1 MENKHLLKNATSFK
15 KYWHILLMVLALFA
29 TSFSAFSAGILHIAS
44 SSTNQIRVHKWNGDD
59 TSWPGTQIVATAV
72 VLGGSSG
79 GTGGF
84 YTHTVGGSN
93 YLLHN
98 GSGGQTGDLSI
109 SQDTWGIYNG
119 TNTFTVLMTASTM
132 TNSNIVQFASGGFA
146 AGNWTTKYNSTYNST
161 TKKFTYVGTYTA
173 GSGVDIYINSTKFRF
188 VATADITGYC
198 SGCSATTI
206 AVVFDPYTGGISM
219 VQFPTISTPTSAS
232 IDATSAILG
241 ANVTNAGGGT
251 VSARGTVWGT
261 SASPTG
267 NSSSQGTGTG
277 TFTHSRTG
285 LTANTLYYY
294 RGYATNEAGT
304 SYTSDGTFT
313 TLPAAPTVG
322 SGSGATGNSFTANWS
337 HPSQGAAV
345 SYTYEVQVSTDNST
359 WASPINVT
367 DIASSN
373 TSASITGLA
382 AGTTYYYR
390 VLARNATGAGAWSA
404 SSAAIATT
412 SSSSAPSITSSAA
425 TSVSSG
431 TGTMNGNISS
441 NGGASIDDY
450 GFYWSTT
457 NGFADGA
464 GTKVQVGTSNYTGAV
479 SSVLSSLTNGTTYY
493 YKAYAHNSVGTT
505 YGTQQSF
512 TPCSAPVSYA
522 QSVTITACGSKT
534 IDLTAGLTGSIPGD
548 AGTVT
553 YTVSPVGDGLTISG
567 STATFSATANKTYT
581 ITISFSNA
589 AYCSVSGTLSVTYT
603 NNTPSISLTNTKTG
617 KSASATYPYEAFV
630 LTATTDNT
638 PVTWTLT
645 QPSGVTDG
653 TLTISADT
661 KTATFVGGTSNAS
674 PYTIEAATVAVGSC
688 SAASV
693 EYDVYVDAPEAE
705 NCTAPTNC
713 NSNWAYRFDSDATDG
728 TGWDSFTYFTCTG
741 NGVWTRTFVLPGDRS
756 NWNFKIW
763 HSSNSGGSYTQNQ
776 YTFNSKGITSYSG
789 SKTWT
794 IVLTEGA
801 SAGAFTFVILEGDH
815 TSTGGSTPTNP
826 TVLRGAAASVN
837 SGTSEATLYG
847 YLKFTG
853 CSTITDY
860 GFQYANNAS
869 FTGATSVTTTGSL
882 TAASTYN
889 KTFDVSGLSVGTYYY
904 RAYAT
909 NDIGTDYSD
918 SATFVI
924 ANLKPAL
931 TTTAATSIGK
941 TSGTMNGNISSN
953 GGSSITD
960 YGFYYSTTNGFADGT
975 GTKVQVG
982 TSDYTGNVSHQ
993 LTGLTT
999 GTTYYYKAYATSAS
1013 GTSYGTQQSF
1023 TPAVAI
1029 AVKPCAGQ
1037 TWALNSATTPVAL
1050 DFGSSTIGTS
1060 DYETISV
1067 LVVGASGK
1075 TLNVNSTSGF
1085 KMYNSSDDS
1094 YDRPVGFAIASDSV
1108 CVSVPLR
1115 WLPDTDELG
1124 TTQDGMTIK
1133 GTVSFMVDAITAS
1146 ADTLAVQGTV
1156 TPNVLVYP
1164 SSAMVMVGQNQT
1176 INIAKSCTTTPT
1188 ATITTGNAA
1197 EWTINYTP
1205 ASGNKNGTFSIAFDN
1220 SVSAVTGSN
1229 LASAVLT
1236 ITDCDSTRTVALSG
1250 HAAVTAPTITSLT
1263 ADVCDNDFTSFGAM
1277 HVSDNGY
1284 LAGESFTGTYSYQWQ
1299 KYNTGTSSW
1308 DNYTDGLGA
1317 TTNNIRPPFSGQYRC
1332 IVTRDAVSVA
1342 SNTVTLSAAGSGCS
1356 ATTFSTN
1363 LPVVIISTSGQ
1374 GFPVKCSGAEYWS
1387 QCIPNP
1393 SNVTPNPEAK
1403 TRIHADVKILW
1414 DGTASDTDGL
1424 INQGDIDNLDKL
1436 HYDRKTRVSYRG
1448 SSSMNFTKKSY
1459 AFVTGEPNV
1468 KENGEYRKGKTNIFN
1483 LSAGTHSAWILY
1495 AAFVDASMMR
1505 NKLALDMYA
1514 DMIDLWTPQSRYV
1527 ELYVD
1532 GEYKGVYVFMEKV
1545 EESSTRVNLGGSDHG
1560 YLFKFDKTDV
1570 FDRAEDRHAS
1580 DPDQTDGTT
1589 FFTSKTGKK
1598 NIGTYNSVV
1607 DQAFEMEQF
1616 PGKAEI
1622 GDGSGS
1628 AEASLALIKSKL
1640 TAFETALAAGNFENV
1655 RQLIDYETWADWFII
1670 AEFTKNPDAFR
1681 ASTWFALNDI
1691 NAKVRAIPIWD
1702 YELGFNNNATSINVG
1717 NFSTAGFFYNH
1728 AGQKS
1733 DAFPIPFWWEGGDK
1747 WSGSPKGLL
1756 DDPCFR
1762 SMIKSR
1768 WAVHTGTGGA
1778 LSAAVIDAK
1787 IAAMH
1792 ASLNQSNG
1800 TNTPI
1805 AREIAQNPLAS
1816 RNQAGYNAQNAYAT
1830 QKSTIETWITNRRSA
1845 LNTLILNLAG
1855 GIQVASAVGAH
1866 PTNST
1871 YATYHYDPFVLT
1883 LDTEDTPIEWQLT
1896 QPTGVTDGY
1905 LIISAD
1911 TKSATLIAPHHTDP
1925 YTLTASSQ
1933 TSVCGEPAVLN
1944 YNVYVNETP
1953 TECSGGGT
1961 TYIRVKKQDSYASNT
1976 PNIYV
1981 WTGSGGSEVKYAGN
1995 WPGTAMTSSGD
2006 WWVWSTTAISAG
2018 NFIINGTG
2026 SQTADLTFTGDR
2038 CISVNNG
2045 AVTNQTC
2052 PTTSTPN
2059 ALLGTAPVINNVDL
2073 EVTLNGYTGNTGCAT
2088 ITAYGFQYADNPSFT
2103 GATTLSTSDARTQG
2117 QTFSSPFDASGLTC
2131 GDTYYYR
2138 SFLTNSV
2145 GTDYSVTGTF
2155 EAPCEPCTNSGV
2167 TYDQEVFINACD
2179 ANKVIDLSAGL
2190 SGTIPGDA
2198 GTLTYSVVGDAT
2210 GLSIN
2215 GSNAT
2220 FSGSASK
2227 DYRIQV
2233 EFSAGDYC
2241 AVKDTLSVSYT
2252 NNTPALGFTNTLTP
2266 SGLSHV
2272 TYPYKDFVLEATTLV
2287 PSNATIE
2294 WSLIRTGVTG
2304 GEITVSPNGKSVT
2317 FVTDQLAADP
2327 NKYTIR
2333 GTIPAVG
2340 TCVGV
2345 TTDWDVYVNSES
2357 CAAANSSTVVRLTDP
2372 GYPAAYVTAGW
2383 NGTAYVYVHY
2393 IKASDGVTLMEP
2405 LKAWPGTWTPV
2416 SNGYSSITIDGATF
2430 ADAKGGE
2437 VNVQFRSRYDY
2448 SGNTGKTASI
2458 PVTSGNIYTVSLTG
2472 SHTGSGTD
2480 RVFDHSVSSTANA
2493 SAPIVSRGFAPD
2505 FNDDELTLNG
2515 YVQCKNGA
2523 DITAHGFQYAT
2534 NAAFTNAVTVNKTP
2548 GTINEAT
2555 AFSSIVDVEDLNCTT
2570 TYYYRAFATNSSGT
2584 AYSDASTFYV
2594 PASQYCIDCGSFE
2607 GDTITF
2613 TIDSDFTVDN
2623 DCDLRYRSLEGAV
2636 AKLKAT
2642 PDFYDAATTE
2652 LKKFIIMNVVPR
2664 TTPYAGTANPVFS
2677 GGGENIGSYT
2687 VHMIDD
2693 INDLDAEDYQY
2704 KYNGTVPRT
2713 LTIQSASATV
2723 KPSIKSIILRR
2734 VKNVRLSNLAILGT
2748 TTSTSKETNALDID
2762 NGSGKWIADGPAGRY
2777 KDGNITIENSYITS
2791 KGFTCV
2797 HVSAYDGVTFRNND
2811 FEAKLTDAELSVSN
2825 TQQWGASAKF
2835 IRTTD
2840 ILFERN
2846 NFRGDHATL
2855 VWLQESKNVLFMN
2868 NVFWATNN
2876 VNAQQ
2881 AFIKLLS
2888 QEGNNN
2894 VENNAFYYN
2903 TLFLN
2908 NGTSN
2913 NTQIDFFR
2921 LGRADIGSQSANQDK
2936 YIASGI
2942 AFEYNN
2948 CYSYEPTVTGKR
2960 ADTFLGRTPA
2970 DFTLLRNNNFW
2981 SISGGTSSDGLEFGT
2996 GATNIHVKQEL
3007 CSTAPNDPMGLV
3019 VKGADLNVGSALET
3033 DITGLG
3039 AMSIHRN
3046 DRLRTTIRPVSGTG
3060 WTIGAYQQTDGIPV
3074 NTIIWTGA
3082 FDNDWDNRNNWI
3094 DAATRQ
3100 TLSCVHQLSEDLVV
3114 IIPSYTGSEI
3124 YQSPTGQIEHE
3135 PILPAQFASDATH
3148 RPIKLDNEHVD
3159 AGAGLTTVTPS
3170 QFAKKIDIEYGGSL
3184 LNAHKLKPGEDRRYD
3199 EVTMHLDLND
3209 RKEWVLVGPVVQP
3222 FTDGNKT
3229 AVRQLQSG
3237 DFFLNFEPHVYMNYV
3252 NIDTSTGAVTWAA
3265 PFTQLTEPVGP
3276 QQIFAIRVPDQY
3288 GNQKPLLFKRPA
3300 QFYYLDRFGGTAE
3313 QRALGTAPI
3322 KYTFNGRL
3330 SDEAGLRQYTIGSAH
3345 QLLSNTFPANLDA
3358 ATVAAAGGT
3367 VRIWDYDFKSF
3378 ETAVGGDMIKPMH
3391 GFIYSRSN
3399 AEQTS
3404 LQVTDAMIVFGNT
3417 KYRKRTVTQP
3427 LFRMNVN
3434 NTNNTYGSRINVKYD
3449 ADKADTFDGMID
3461 SEKLFNDQ
3469 DLNVPEMYMMAY
3481 SKKLS
3486 QKGINKQTEIIPLG
3500 IRTNVE
3506 KSLKFTRQS
3515 TDGYEEVIL
3524 EDRQSGTTYDML
3536 ATNAEYIINNVP
3548 AGNNE
3553 GRFYLHLTVAEDRIP
3568 STIGEETIGSSDA
3581 EELDIAIFAQGK
3593 QVTVSSSQNL
3603 VIETILVSDMAG
3615 RTQVFTASNPHF
3627 NQLNLQV
3634 AQGTYIV
3641 KVIGDKA
3648 TKEAKVIIK

>member
-1 MENKHLLKNATSFK
+1 MENKHLLKNAMSFK
-15 KYWHILLMVLALFA
+15 KYIAILLLFLGV
-29 TSFSAFSAGILHIAS
+29 FSIPLYAARTYSG
-44 SSTNQIRVHKWNGDD
+44 TERVYLKADAV
-59 TSWPGTQIVATAV
+59 SWWRNDNAKIG
-72 VLGGSSG
+72 LYFSG
-79 GTGGF
+79 GTGTATFVEATVFSGAVWSALAPAGNYDKINVTRHSGSPITWGNKWNQTGDIPISETSTHNYISAFAENSTTATWGSYVLSAPTANAASSISSTGFTANWTAVTGNEGYRLDVSTNNTFTENLTGYTNLTVTGTSQVVTGLTGGTNYYYRVRTFNAGGSSVQSNTITATTTAASTAPSITSSAATSVGNATGTMNGNISSNGGASITDYGF
-84 YTHTVGGSN
+84 YWSTTNNFANGTGTKVQLGTSNYTGNISHQLTGLTNGTTYYYKAYAHNSVGTTYGSQQSFTPFIASAPSLTTTTCTYVSSSSFTVNGNISSNGGANITDYGFYYSTDYNFASSTKAQVGTSNTTGAITKTLTGLTDGTTYYYKAYATNSAGTTYGSVESFVLKSGTLSFATSCTYYFDNSQTQWSSVYLVIGHYGYLRSYQASLVSGSGNIYSVTVGSTWSDAKGW
-93 YLLHN
+93 YFAN
-98 GSGGQTGDLSI
+98 GSGGSAITSGTS
-109 SQDTWGIYNG
+109 SYNINTLPASLPTPVTAKTAMSG
-119 TNTFTVLMTASTM
+119 TAGTCGYLFVPSAATPTLAAPGSWVAYPAKPSLTASAATSVGSSGATLNGNIAHNGGASITDYGFYYSTTNGFADGAGTKAQVGTSNTTGAISKVLSSLNGGTTYYYKAYA
-132 TNSNIVQFASGGFA
+132 TNS
-146 AGNWTTKYNSTYNST
+146 AGTSYTTQQSFT
-161 TKKFTYVGTYTA
+161 TTSSIPTLTSPTA
-173 GSGVDIYINSTKFRF
+173 TSITATGATLGATV
-188 VATADITGYC
+188 TAD
-198 SGCSATTI
+198 
-206 AVVFDPYTGGISM
+206 GGAAL
-219 VQFPTISTPTSAS
+219 TS
-232 IDATSAILG
+232 
-241 ANVTNAGGGT
+241 
-251 VSARGTVWGT
+251 RGTVWGT
-261 SASPTG
+261 GAAPTG
-267 NSSSQGTGTG
+267 NALAEGGTTVAA
-277 TFTHSRTG
+277 FSHARTG
-285 LTANTLYYY
+285 LTENTTYTY
-294 RGYATNEAGT
+294 RGYAINSVGT
-304 SYTSDGTFT
+304 SYSADGTFT

-322 SGSGATGNSFTANWS
+322 SGTSVAANSFTANWS
-337 HPSQGAAV
+337 HPSPQGSA
-345 SYTYEVQVSTDNST
+345 SYTYEVQVSTNNST

-367 DIASSN
+367 GIASSS
-373 TSASITGLA
+373 TSTSITGLA

-390 VLARNATGAGAWSA
+390 VLARNATGAGAWSS
-404 SSAAIATT
+404 SSAGIATT
-412 SSSSAPSITSSAA
+412 ASCSAPADVTISGGATQCGGTVTLTASGGTGGTIYWQTASDGTSTANGSGTSKVVSATGTWYA
-425 TSVSSG
+425 RSYNSADGGCWSNISNSQAVTINTIPAAPTTTDGGRCG
-431 TGTMNGNISS
+431 TGTVTLSASQPSGANTNKWYEASE
-441 NGGASIDDY
+441 GG
-450 GFYWSTT
+450 
-457 NGFADGA
+457 
-464 GTKVQVGTSNYTGAV
+464 
-479 SSVLSSLTNGTTYY
+479 
-493 YKAYAHNSVGTT
+493 
-505 YGTQQSF
+505 
-512 TPCSAPVSYA
+512 SALA
-522 QSVTITACGSKT
+522 
-534 IDLTAGLTGSIPGD
+534 
-548 AGTVT
+548 
-553 YTVSPVGDGLTISG
+553 
-567 STATFSATANKTYT
+567 TATSYT
-581 ITISFSNA
+581 
-589 AYCSVSGTLSVTYT
+589 
-603 NNTPSISLTNTKTG
+603 TPSIS
-617 KSASATYPYEAFV
+617 
-630 LTATTDNT
+630 
-638 PVTWTLT
+638 
-645 QPSGVTDG
+645 
-653 TLTISADT
+653 
-661 KTATFVGGTSNAS
+661 
-674 PYTIEAATVAVGSC
+674 
-688 SAASV
+688 
-693 EYDVYVDAPEAE
+693 
-705 NCTAPTNC
+705 
-713 NSNWAYRFDSDATDG
+713 
-728 TGWDSFTYFTCTG
+728 
-741 NGVWTRTFVLPGDRS
+741 
-756 NWNFKIW
+756 
-763 HSSNSGGSYTQNQ
+763 
-776 YTFNSKGITSYSG
+776 
-789 SKTWT
+789 
-794 IVLTEGA
+794 
-801 SAGAFTFVILEGDH
+801 
-815 TSTGGSTPTNP
+815 ST
-826 TVLRGAAASVN
+826 
-837 SGTSEATLYG
+837 
-847 YLKFTG
+847 
-853 CSTITDY
+853 
-860 GFQYANNAS
+860 
-869 FTGATSVTTTGSL
+869 
-882 TAASTYN
+882 
-889 KTFDVSGLSVGTYYY
+889 
-904 RAYAT
+904 
-909 NDIGTDYSD
+909 
-918 SATFVI
+918 
-924 ANLKPAL
+924 
-931 TTTAATSIGK
+931 
-941 TSGTMNGNISSN
+941 
-953 GGSSITD
+953 
-960 YGFYYSTTNGFADGT
+960 
-975 GTKVQVG
+975 
-982 TSDYTGNVSHQ
+982 
-993 LTGLTT
+993 
-999 GTTYYYKAYATSAS
+999 TTYYVSSYNSTTTCESATRTAVTASVGSSPSPSSVITGKTTPLQGATETYSVTNEVGVSYAWTFPSGWTQAS
-1013 GTSYGTQQSF
+1013 GGT
-1023 TPAVAI
+1023 T
-1029 AVKPCAGQ
+1029 
-1037 TWALNSATTPVAL
+1037 NSITVEV
-1050 DFGSSTIGTS
+1050 GSGSGS
-1060 DYETISV
+1060 ISV
-1067 LVVGASGK
+1067 TPSVGGCSGIP
-1075 TLNVNSTSGF
+1075 
-1085 KMYNSSDDS
+1085 
-1094 YDRPVGFAIASDSV
+1094 R
-1108 CVSVPLR
+1108 
-1115 WLPDTDELG
+1115 
-1124 TTQDGMTIK
+1124 
-1133 GTVSFMVDAITAS
+1133 
-1146 ADTLAVQGTV
+1146 TLAVAPLAPP
-1156 TPNVLVYP
+1156 TP
-1164 SSAMVMVGQNQT
+1164 
-1176 INIAKSCTTTPT
+1176 
-1188 ATITTGNAA
+1188 
-1197 EWTINYTP
+1197 
-1205 ASGNKNGTFSIAFDN
+1205 
-1220 SVSAVTGSN
+1220 
-1229 LASAVLT
+1229 
-1236 ITDCDSTRTVALSG
+1236 
-1250 HAAVTAPTITSLT
+1250 PTITSKT
-1263 ADVCDNDFTSFGAM
+1263 ASVCDNDFTSFGSM
-1277 HVSDNGY
+1277 YVSANGY

-1332 IVTRDAVSVA
+1332 IVTRNNVSVA
-1342 SNTVTLSAAGSGCS
+1342 SNTVTLSAAGCS
-1356 ATTFSTN
+1356 AKTVSSN

-1374 GFPVKCSGAEYWS
+1374 GFPVKCSEFTNWS
-1387 QCIPNP
+1387 DCIPNP
-1393 SNVTPNPEAK
+1393 SNPTPSSDVK
-1403 TRIHADVKILW
+1403 TKIQADIKILW

-1424 INQGDIDNLDKL
+1424 ITHSDITNAAKL
-1436 HYDRKTRVSYRG
+1436 HYDRKARVNYRG

-1459 AFVTGEPNV
+1459 AIVTGEPNV
-1468 KENGEYRKGKTNIFN
+1468 KDTGEYKKGKTNLFN
-1483 LSAGTHSAWILY
+1483 LSAGTHADWILY
-1495 AAFVDASMMR
+1495 AAFADASMMR

-1545 EESSTRVNLGGSDHG
+1545 EESSTRVNLGGSDYG
-1560 YLFKFDKTDV
+1560 YLFKFDKTEV

-1628 AEASLALIKSKL
+1628 AEASLALIKAKL

-1691 NAKVRAIPIWD
+1691 DAKVRAIPIWD
-1702 YELGFNNNATSINVG
+1702 YELGFNNNATNTNVG
-1717 NFSTAGFFYNH
+1717 NFSTAGFFYNNSV
-1728 AGQKS
+1728 QKS
-1733 DAFPIPFWWEGGDK
+1733 DAFPIPFWWEGGNN

-1768 WAVHTGTGGA
+1768 WAIHTGAGGA
-1778 LSAAVIDAK
+1778 LSAAVIDPK

-1805 AREIAQNPLAS
+1805 AREIAKNPLAS
-1816 RNQAGYNAQNAYAT
+1816 RNQAGYKAQDAYAT

-1845 LNTLILNLAG
+1845 LNTLIVNLAG
-1855 GIQVASAVGAH
+1855 GIEVASAVGAH

-1871 YATYHYDPFVLT
+1871 YATYDYDPFVLT
-1883 LDTEDTPIEWQLT
+1883 LNTEDTPIEWQLT

-1953 TECSGGGT
+1953 AENCT
-1961 TYIRVKKQDSYASNT
+1961 AST
-1976 PNIYV
+1976 PNCTSTWAYRFDSDATDGTGWNVFTNFTCTGNGV
-1981 WTGSGGSEVKYAGN
+1981 WTRTFVLPGDRYNWNFKIGYSSDSGVYYTQNQYTFNSKGITSYSGSKTWTIVLTEGA
-1995 WPGTAMTSSGD
+1995 
-2006 WWVWSTTAISAG
+2006 SAG
-2018 NFIINGTG
+2018 AF
-2026 SQTADLTFTGDR
+2026 TFVILEGDH
-2038 CISVNNG
+2038 
-2045 AVTNQTC
+2045 
-2052 PTTSTPN
+2052 TSTSVPTVAN
-2059 ALLGTAPVINNVDL
+2059 ALLGNIPVINNNNL
-2073 EVTLNGYTGNTGCAT
+2073 EVTLNGLTGNTGCAT
-2088 ITAYGFQYADNPSFT
+2088 ITAYGFEYADNPSFT
-2103 GATTLSTSDARTQG
+2103 GATPLSTSGARTQG
-2117 QTFSSPFDASGLTC
+2117 QTFSSTFNASGLTC

-2138 SFLTNSV
+2138 SFLTNSD

-2155 EAPCEPCTNSGV
+2155 EAPCEPCPKSSGV

-2179 ANKVIDLSAGL
+2179 ASKVIDLSAGL
-2190 SGTIPGDA
+2190 SGTIPVDA
-2198 GTLTYSVVGDAT
+2198 GTRTYTVVGDAT

-2227 DYRIQV
+2227 DYLIQV
-2233 EFSAGDYC
+2233 EFSEGGYC
-2241 AVKDTLSVSYT
+2241 AVKGTLSVSYT

-2272 TYPYKDFVLEATTLV
+2272 TYPYEDFVLEATTLV

-2317 FVTDQLAADP
+2317 FVTDQLASSP

-2333 GTIPAVG
+2333 GTIPGVG
-2340 TCVGV
+2340 TCAGV
-2345 TTDWDVYVNSES
+2345 TADYDVYVNSES

-2372 GYPAAYVTAGW
+2372 GNTYLTAGW
-2383 NGTAYVYVHY
+2383 NGSAYVYVHY
-2393 IKASDGVTLMEP
+2393 IKKSDGVTQMTP
-2405 LKAWPGTWTPV
+2405 LGAWPGKDFQV

-2430 ADAKGGE
+2430 AEAQDGT

-2448 SGNTGKTASI
+2448 SGNTGKTESI
-2458 PVTSGNIYTVSLTG
+2458 PVTSGKIYTVSLTG
-2472 SHTGSGTD
+2472 SYLGSGTD
-2480 RVFDHSVSSTANA
+2480 RVFAHSVSSTANA
-2493 SAPIVSRGFAPD
+2493 SAPIVSRGFAPH
-2505 FNDDELTLNG
+2505 FNANELTLHGYLECENG
-2515 YVQCKNGA
+2515 SDVSAY
-2523 DITAHGFQYAT
+2523 GFQYAT
-2534 NAAFTNAVTVNKTP
+2534 NAAFTNAVNVTTT
-2548 GTINEAT
+2548 GTIDEGT
-2555 AFSSIVDVEDLNCTT
+2555 AYYKVVNVADLNCTT
-2570 TYYYRAFATNSSGT
+2570 TYYYRAYATNGGGT

-2594 PASQYCIDCGSFE
+2594 PASQYCLDCGSFE
-2607 GDTITF
+2607 GETITF
-2613 TIDSDFTVDN
+2613 TIDSDFTADN
-2623 DCDLRYRSLEGAV
+2623 DCVLRYRSLEGAV

-2693 INDLDAEDYQY
+2693 INDLDAVDYQY

-2762 NGSGKWIADGPAGRY
+2762 NGQILNGKGDWLGGVAGRY
-2777 KDGNITIENSYITS
+2777 EDGNILVENCNITS
-2791 KGFTCV
+2791 KGFTCI
-2797 HVSAYDGVTFRNND
+2797 HVSAYQGVTFRNNEI
-2811 FEAKLTDAELSVSN
+2811 EAKLTDAELSVAN
-2825 TQQWGASAKF
+2825 TQKWGASAKF

-2888 QEGNNN
+2888 QEGDNT

-2921 LGRADIGSQSANQDK
+2921 LGRADIVEQRANQDK

-2960 ADTFLGRTPA
+2960 ADTFLSRDAA
-2970 DFTLLRNNNFW
+2970 DFTLLKNNNFW

-3019 VKGADLNVGSALET
+3019 VKGADLNVGSALTT

-3039 AMSIHRN
+3039 AMSIHRK
-3046 DRLRTTIRPVSGTG
+3046 DRLHTAPIRPESGTG

-3074 NTIIWTGA
+3074 DTIIWTGA

-3100 TLSCVHQLSEDLVV
+3100 TLSCVHQLSANLVV

-3124 YQSPTGQIEHE
+3124 YQSPTGQIQHE
-3135 PILPAQFASDATH
+3135 PILPAQFASD

-3159 AGAGLTTVTPS
+3159 AGAGLTLFTPT
-3170 QFAKKIDIEYGGSL
+3170 QFARKIDIEYGGSL

-3199 EVTMHLDLND
+3199 EVTMHLDLNN

-3222 FTDGNKT
+3222 FTDGTKT

-3288 GNQKPLLFKRPA
+3288 GNQKPLLFKKPA

-3330 SDEAGLRQYTIGSAH
+3330 SDEAGLRQYTIESAH
-3345 QLLSNTFPANLDA
+3345 QILSNTFPANLDA
-3358 ATVAAAGGT
+3358 AKVAAAGGT
-3367 VRIWDYDFKSF
+3367 VKVYDYDLKSF
-3378 ETAVGGDMIKPMH
+3378 ENALGGDMIKPMH
-3391 GFIYSRSN
+3391 GFIYSRSD
-3399 AEQTS
+3399 AGQTS

-3434 NTNNTYGSRINVKYD
+3434 NTNNTYGSRINVLYD

-3461 SEKLFNDQ
+3461 SERNFNDQ
-3469 DLNVPEMYMMAY
+3469 DLNVPQMYMMAY

-3506 KSLKFTRQS
+3506 KSLKFTPYYN
-3515 TDGYEEVIL
+3515 DGYQEVFL
-3524 EDRQSGTTYDML
+3524 EDRQTGISYDML
-3536 ATNAEYIINNVP
+3536 ASSTEYIINNVP
-3548 AGNNE
+3548 SGNNE